1 MTDQVI
7 AAEQNYLDGL
17 FARVE
22 ELREETRRELAAVGR
37 TDDATPQGLLDRD
50 ARAARLAGR
59 RDVLNHA
66 ENGLCFGNLQHRDGA
81 LTYIGRIG
89 LRGADLEPL
98 LVDWRAPAAAE
109 FYTATA
115 GSGSDLVRRRHIR
128 TRGREVVGVN
138 DELLDLDRAP
148 DSGLV
153 GEAALM
159 EALTSRRTGRMNQ
172 IVATLQAEQDAI
184 IRSSPEGAL
193 VVQGGPGTGKTV
205 VALHRTAYLLYTHPQ
220 IAQRGVL
227 VMGPNPA
234 FLTYI
239 SEVLP
244 ALGETHV
251 VLATPQDLVP
261 GYQVRGTEGEA
272 PALIKGRL
280 DAAKL
285 ISRAVQD
292 RQGSSVGVSLTF
304 DGDVY
309 HLPPQIIGAAVQRA
323 RRAGLLHNQAR
334 AVFRQAV
341 LEWLTEEVLAA
352 GEQLLDQVEEG
363 FEAELAGV
371 DRALS
376 TGSDALPGAVQ
387 GAGTEVTGTIAGHE
401 VNHLRREL
409 LTDPKIAGAL
419 AELWPELTAGELL
432 EDLFAD
438 PVRLAD
444 AGGHLPAAE
453 RAALHRPRGQGWTV
467 ADIPLLDEAAELLGA
482 VEEELDPRAPS
493 GHQLRDAE
501 QVLASSGAAGIVTA
515 ADLAQR
521 YEAGDHRS
529 MAEKAAADRTWAYGH
544 VVVDEAQELSPMQW
558 RMISRR
564 VPIGSMTIVGDVHQT
579 FAVDGLDAWDQLDT
593 AGVGGNSQRQEL
605 TVNYRTPREVMEVA
619 GPVLRALDPGARAAS
634 SVRASG
640 TTPWAVQVR
649 ATELVQAVAGLAR
662 TELSELAGGNLA
674 VITSEEHLPD
684 IAAAV
689 AQAVPGASGGTRLD
703 LASICVTITPQQ
715 AKGLEFDGVIVA
727 APADILSGSRGLNAL
742 YVALTRPMRRL
753 GLVHPGPVPEFLA
766 GVPPRDAVPGGVGGA
781 T

>member
-1 MTDQVI
+1 MTDQAI
-7 AAEQNYLDGL
+7 AAEQDYLDGL
-17 FARVE
+17 FARVD
-22 ELREETRRELAAVGR
+22 ELREETRQELAAVAPA
-37 TDDATPQGLLDRD
+37 DDATPQDLLDRD
-50 ARAARLAGR
+50 AQAARLAGR

-66 ENGLCFGNLQHRDGA
+66 ENGLCFGNLQHRDGT

-98 LVDWRAPAAAE
+98 LVDWRGPVAAQ

-115 GSGSDLVRRRHIR
+115 GSGSDLLRRRHIR
-128 TRGREVVGVN
+128 TRGREVIGVN

-159 EALTSRRTGRMNQ
+159 AALTARRTGRMDQ

-184 IRSSPEGAL
+184 IRSAPEGAL

-227 VMGPNPA
+227 VVGPSPA

-261 GYQVRGTEGEA
+261 GYQVRCAEGEA
-272 PALIKGRL
+272 LATIKGRL
-280 DAAKL
+280 DAATL

-304 DGDVY
+304 DGDDY
-309 HLPPQIIGAAVQRA
+309 HLPPQIIAAAVHRA

-334 AVFRQAV
+334 TVFRQEI
-341 LEWLTEEVLAA
+341 LEWLTKEVLAA
-352 GEQLLDQVEEG
+352 GELLLDQVEEG
-363 FEAELAGV
+363 FEKELAGV

-376 TGSDALPGAVQ
+376 ADVDALPGAVQ
-387 GAGTEVTGTIAGHE
+387 GAGTEVTGTTADHE
-401 VNHLRREL
+401 VDHLRREL
-409 LTDPKIAGAL
+409 LTDPQIAGAL
-419 AELWPELTAGELL
+419 EELWPELTAGQLL

-438 PVRLAD
+438 PSRLAE

-453 RAALHRPRGQGWTV
+453 RAALHRSRGQGWTV

-482 VEEELDPRAPS
+482 VADEPDPAAPS
-493 GHQLRDAE
+493 GHQLRAAE
-501 QVLASSGAAGIVTA
+501 QVLASSGAAGLVTA

-564 VPIGSMTIVGDVHQT
+564 IPTGSMTIVGDVHQT
-579 FAVDGLDAWDQLDT
+579 FAVDGLDAWDQLGA
-593 AGVGGNSQRQEL
+593 AGVGGNGQTKEL
-605 TVNYRTPREVMEVA
+605 TVNYRTPREVMQVA
-619 GPVLRALDPGARAAS
+619 GPVLQALDPGARAAS

-640 TTPWAVQVR
+640 TAPWAVQVR
-649 ATELVQAVAGLAR
+649 SAELVQTVADLAR
-662 TELSELAGGNLA
+662 AELSELAGGNLA
-674 VITSEEHLPD
+674 VITSGEHLPD
-684 IAAAV
+684 ISAAV
-689 AQAVPGASGGTRLD
+689 AQAVPGAGGETGLD
-703 LASICVTITPQQ
+703 LTSVCLTLTPQQ

-727 APADILSGSRGLNAL
+727 APADILAGSRGLNAL

-753 GLVHPGPVPEFLA
+753 GLVHPGTVPELLA
-766 GVPPRDAVPGGVGGA
+766 DVPPRDAVPGGVGGA